1 MKLAYFF
8 RVVAIQFQ
16 CSFFF
21 LFFLLCEEGICLPY
35 TSLMVFNVFVFFLP
49 PIN

>member
-21 LFFLLCEEGICLPY
+21 LFFFTLRGGHLSTLHI
-35 TSLMVFNVFVFFLP
+35 FNGV
-49 PIN
+49 